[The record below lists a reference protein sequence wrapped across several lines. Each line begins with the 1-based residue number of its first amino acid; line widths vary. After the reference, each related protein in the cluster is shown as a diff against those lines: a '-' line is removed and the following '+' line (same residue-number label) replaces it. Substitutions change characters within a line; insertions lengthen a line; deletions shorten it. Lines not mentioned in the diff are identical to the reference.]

1 MTIKIDALE
10 LENVKRVKAIKLEPA
25 ENGLTV
31 IGGRNGQGKTSILD
45 AIAWTLGGDRKRPSD
60 AKRDGSAT
68 DPKLYGK
75 LTNGGVVERSG
86 KNSTLKVTDPEG
98 KRAGQKLL
106 DSFIEELAL
115 DLPKFIAQSDA
126 EKARTL
132 LGILGVSDTL
142 ERLDLA
148 EKAIYNKRTT
158 VGQIRDQKRG
168 VVEELPF
175 WPDAPQEPVS
185 AAELIEQQQ
194 EILAKNGENQ
204 RLREKVGTLTTKRD
218 ALATEIIALNDRIR
232 DLEKQRDEKVE
243 DQRDIM
249 QQLDIATT
257 SAANLHDEST
267 TKIERSLADIDII
280 NDKVRDNAM
289 RAAAQKEVDALADEY
304 RELTDEI
311 EKIRASKRELLQG
324 AKLPLDGLSIEDG
337 ALVYNGQR
345 WDCMSGSDQLKVA
358 TAVVRKLKPECGFVL
373 VDKMEQMDA
382 TTMRQFGEWAE
393 SQGLQIIATRVTDG
407 DYCTIVI
414 EDGYT
419 ADAVPAEQTHTT
431 SAPVPSEATTSAT
444 KTWTAGEF

>member
-68 DPKLYGK
+68 DPKLYVK
-75 LTNGGVVERSG
+75 LTNGVVVERSG

-115 DLPKFIAQSDA
+115 DLPKFIAQSDT

-148 EKAIYNKRTT
+148 EKALYNKRTT

-185 AAELIEQQQ
+185 AVELIEQQQ

-267 TKIERSLADIDII
+267 AKIERSLADIDII

-289 RAAAQKEVDALADEY
+289 RAAAQKEVDALAEEY
-304 RELTDEI
+304 RELTDDI
-311 EKIRASKRELLQG
+311 EKTRAAKRELLQG
-324 AKLPLDGLSIEDG
+324 GELPLDGLSIEDG

-373 VDKMEQMDA
+373 VDKLEQMDA

-407 DYCTIVI
+407 DDCTIVI
-414 EDGYT
+414 EDGYA
-419 ADAVPAEQTHTT
+419 ADAVPAKQTHAT